1 MVLNIVTATLLGW
14 ILTGT
19 TRADEEVYRRTLP
32 ATVMVI
38 NTAGDKPVSGS
49 GVLVDR
55 PRKLVVTN
63 YHVVGEETEL
73 VVLFP
78 SYDTEGDL
86 IAERS
91 AYLETAPDLRRHGRL
106 TGARVVARNSRCD
119 LALLEVDRLPEDA
132 RAVPLAAASPRPGQ
146 QVHSIGN
153 PGASDALWL
162 YSRGTVRQVYRK
174 TFVLDGGFEVRARV
188 VETQSPI
195 NSGDSGG
202 PVVNDRGELVAVV
215 QSAYVGRPGKEVRLL
230 SVFIDIS
237 EVKDLLRRYNEEG
250 SQSGLSADPDR

>member
-1 MVLNIVTATLLGW
+1 MVLNT
-14 ILTGT
+14 TGD
-19 TRADEEVYRRTLP
+19 RPGA
-32 ATVMVI
+32 
-38 NTAGDKPVSGS
+38 GS
-49 GVLVDR
+49 GALVDR

-63 YHVVGEETEL
+63 YHVVGEEAE
-73 VVLFP
+73 VMVLFP
-78 SYDTEGDL
+78 AFDTDGTV

-91 AYLETAPDLRRHGRL
+91 AYRDKEAELRRSGRL
-106 TGARVVARNSRCD
+106 TDARVVARDSRCD
-119 LALLEVDRLPEDA
+119 LALLELDRLPEDA

-153 PGASDALWL
+153 PGVSDALWL

-174 TFVLDGGFEVRARV
+174 TFVPDGGFEVRARV

-195 NSGDSGG
+195 NPGDSGG

-230 SVFIDIS
+230 SVFIDVS
-237 EVKDLLRRYNEEG
+237 ELKDLLRRYSEEKG
-250 SQSGLSADPDR
+250 QPGLAAAPNR